1 MSFIIKDYSL
11 LFKYDIFNY
20 FLIQLNNLHFYILK
34 HLFIPDIV
42 QVLFKL
48 YHAFFYFVHINIMDQ
63 LYYSNL
69 LEQYFYFPN
78 KRAKKP
84 LFFSF
89 SNSFFNFSIS
99 FNCSFFLDLVVLL
112 IDLFLLTPL
121 LYSFIVK
128 AWNKL
133 CIQKRWQRLKIR
145 EFLVK
150 FHYLFCFFQD
160 VHPILLAFFLYN
172 YFPIYWSIYKKISL
186 LITILSIIITT

>member
-1 MSFIIKDYSL
+1 MPWLEDLKFPRGYQMGTH
-11 LFKYDIFNY
+11 NY

-128 AWNKL
+128 A
-133 CIQKRWQRLKIR
+133 
-145 EFLVK
+145 
-150 FHYLFCFFQD
+150 
-160 VHPILLAFFLYN
+160 
-172 YFPIYWSIYKKISL
+172 
-186 LITILSIIITT
+186 

>member
-1 MSFIIKDYSL
+1 MVVRISDKTQNYSKITKLLVKPSL

-99 FNCSFFLDLVVLL
+99 FYCSFFSRSSC
-112 IDLFLLTPL
+112 
-121 LYSFIVK
+121 SF
-128 AWNKL
+128 N
-133 CIQKRWQRLKIR
+133 
-145 EFLVK
+145 
-150 FHYLFCFFQD
+150 
-160 VHPILLAFFLYN
+160 
-172 YFPIYWSIYKKISL
+172 
-186 LITILSIIITT
+186 

>member
-1 MSFIIKDYSL
+1 MCLFIIKDYSL

-34 HLFIPDIV
+34 NLFIPDIV

-78 KRAKKP
+78 KRAKKT

-99 FNCSFFLDLVVLL
+99 FNCSFLDLVVLL
-112 IDLFLLTPL
+112 IDLFLL
-121 LYSFIVK
+121 SG
-128 AWNKL
+128 
-133 CIQKRWQRLKIR
+133 
-145 EFLVK
+145 
-150 FHYLFCFFQD
+150 LFS
-160 VHPILLAFFLYN
+160 VPIKMFFLYFLALIKSFILF
-172 YFPIYWSIYKKISL
+172 YFLNLHSIEIFYL
-186 LITILSIIITT
+186 PVVQL